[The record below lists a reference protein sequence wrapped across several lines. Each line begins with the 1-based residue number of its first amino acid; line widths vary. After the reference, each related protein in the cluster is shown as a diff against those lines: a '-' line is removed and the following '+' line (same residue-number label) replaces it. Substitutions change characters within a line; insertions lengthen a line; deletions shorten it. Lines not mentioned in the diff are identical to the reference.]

1 MAVLKGVFS
10 VKLSLQ
16 RFLFWTPR
24 GLGLLFAGF
33 LSLFALDVFSAGYGV
48 WESVAALLIHLIPT
62 AVLLVVL
69 VLSWRWPWVGA
80 VGFIGFAA
88 WYLATFWERSLAS
101 VELALAGL
109 PLGLGLLFLVDWRYG
124 GALRMRPT
132 PTHPR

>member
-1 MAVLKGVFS
+1 M
-10 VKLSLQ
+10 KLSLQ

-48 WESVAALLIHLIPT
+48 WETVAALLIHLTPT

-69 VLSWRWPWVGA
+69 ALSWRWPWVGA

-88 WYLATFWERSLAS
+88 WYLATFRERFPAS

-109 PLGLGLLFLVDWRYG
+109 PFLLGLLFLVDWWYRG
-124 GALRMRPT
+124 TLRMPSV
-132 PTHPR
+132 HK